1 MAVATQFRERMARM
15 VVDLNNQLADS
26 QSGSLI
32 QIWMPDREN
41 GGAQLQTQG
50 LPYAVTGTGDLL
62 ALFRCVSCRYN
73 FSTDVM
79 QPCLLGAPG
88 RVYTTLEPEMCNDL
102 QKYHKQIYLRVNEAQ
117 RCMVHSTV
125 VMPFFDT
132 PNREKA
138 VGVLEVIK
146 TAKNVSFSDLVE
158 RLTESLARV
167 DFFSSDMDSR
177 SLEIGLRL
185 WPLDVDNSWM
195 EVARRAQVEE
205 LPADGEEGS
214 GTGETEADASPNKS
228 KRNLPNA
235 KSDHSL
241 GTDNA
246 GASKSEK
253 DAPKDVRVEQNEQ
266 PTHATLG
273 LSSSAPN
280 LTTQLDTSRSQPEA
294 SASVP
299 QVVGGVPCS
308 VNYPFPTYFTPT
320 MPGGGMCYP
329 TGAQHPGMPY
339 MAVTPMQGSVPVVP
353 QFGLNQQELPAAPH
367 IAGPMNPA
375 TFNPVNSTQ
384 DMASAMLHM
393 QNFQSLL
400 HEMHPVDRRSKSDVR
415 RSKTSMGTGRHLTFD
430 DLKRHMNVGL
440 KEAAAQLGICP
451 TTLKRA
457 CRRNGITRWPCRQL
471 AKLNKTMGDMGYKG
485 PPPDDVLASAFRGQL
500 KTSDLTKDLSSAE
513 VNSLAETG
521 AATTQSLDIQDV
533 RRSQADGVSSAPAEF
548 NILAGSSSSHGF
560 LSTVLGEQDY
570 EWTTTGDDADDD
582 IGADEDEDE
591 PEANHPTGQQSSAVP
606 SHTEREAKNS
616 VPLSGPAA
624 SATADLPFMIGVSG
638 PQGMAHQGCAGQ
650 LRTTIPDGG
659 LTLADFL
666 QDTFDVGHLDRLDI
680 DMPDLGELGKQAS

>member
-1 MAVATQFRERMARM
+1 MARV
-15 VVDLNNQLADS
+15 VVDLNNLLADS

-41 GGAQLQTQG
+41 GTAQLQTQG

-62 ALFRCVSCRYN
+62 ALFRCISCRYH

-79 QPCLLGAPG
+79 QPKLLGAPG

-125 VMPFFDT
+125 VMPFFET
-132 PNREKA
+132 PTRERP

-158 RLTESLARV
+158 RLSEALSRV
-167 DFFSSDMDSR
+167 DFYSSDMDSR
-177 SLEIGLRL
+177 SLELGLRQ
-185 WPLDVDNSWM
+185 WPLDVDNSLV

-205 LPADGEEGS
+205 LPVDGEEAS
-214 GTGETEADASPNKS
+214 GTGETEADASPNKL
-228 KRNLPNA
+228 KRNLPKIKRDPSPDA
-235 KSDHSL
+235 DHA
-241 GTDNA
+241 GT
-246 GASKSEK
+246 SKPEK
-253 DAPKDVRVEQNEQ
+253 DAPKDVRAEKKEQ
-266 PTHATLG
+266 PMHTTLG

-280 LTTQLDTSRSQPEA
+280 LTAQLDTSRSQADA
-294 SASVP
+294 SASMP

-320 MPGGGMCYP
+320 VAGAGVCYP
-329 TGAQHPGMPY
+329 NGAQHPGMPY
-339 MAVTPMQGSVPVVP
+339 MTVPTMQGSMPVMP
-353 QFGLNQQELPAAPH
+353 QFGLNQAELPAAPR
-367 IAGPMNPA
+367 IAGPLNPA

-400 HEMHPVDRRSKSDVR
+400 QEMQPGDRRVKSDIR
-415 RSKTSMGTGRHLTFD
+415 RAKTSMGTGRHLTFD

-485 PPPDDVLASAFRGQL
+485 PPPDDVLESAFRGQL
-500 KTSDLTKDLSSAE
+500 KTSDLPKDLSSTELNTLGEA
-513 VNSLAETG
+513 G
-521 AATTQSLDIQDV
+521 GATTQSLDIQDV
-533 RRSQADGVSSAPAEF
+533 RRRLADGVSSAPAEL
-548 NILAGSSSSHGF
+548 NVLAGSSSSHGF

-582 IGADEDEDE
+582 IGVDEDEDE
-591 PEANHPTGQQSSAVP
+591 PDPNRSAGLQCSAMP
-606 SHTEREAKNS
+606 GNPEQDAKIT
-616 VPLSGPAA
+616 VPLSGAA
-624 SATADLPFMIGVSG
+624 TSATMDIPFMAGVSD
-638 PQGMAHQGCAGQ
+638 PQGGVHQGCGGQ
-650 LRTTIPDGG
+650 SRQTIPEGG
-659 LTLADFL
+659 LMLADFL

-680 DMPDLGELGKQAS
+680 DMPDLGELGQQAS